1 MMMNRGKFEG
11 RQVLKPE
18 TVDAMLALQNP
29 KGAPQGR
36 GFPTLGRGFV
46 WILSEIKGRRVFQIN
61 GFGPA
66 FFAQVYFEP
75 DRKTGGAFFTT
86 GGFDSFEALGN
97 AVRRFFDKLLEAT
110 DRL

>member
-1 MMMNRGKFEG
+1 MMINRGKSEG

-36 GFPTLGRGFV
+36 GFPILGRGFV
-46 WILSEIKGRRVFQIN
+46 WILSEINGRRVFQIN